1 LRNLLLQ
8 KQWALKA
15 VKTFTG
21 IFKIMKIFYGKAV
34 YDNKEINAS
43 LSVLKNKSLTLID
56 GPSVKNLENKISR
69 LFGKKYGLMV
79 NSGSSANLLAF
90 ASLGIKKGSEVITPT
105 LTFSTTVAPIYQLG
119 LTPHFI
125 DVEENTFIAKV
136 SQIKKAINKKTKAI
150 IIPNLLGNVPDWK
163 IIYKIAKK
171 HGLKIIEDSADT
183 IGYKINNKNYGQ
195 YSDIT
200 TNSMYASHII
210 TGAGFGGMVC
220 FNDKKL
226 YDKAKLLRGWGRS
239 SAVFNESEGINKRF
253 NTKVDGIPYDGK
265 YIFSDIGYN
274 FLPSEISAAFA
285 LEQLKKLP
293 KNINKRVQNFE
304 TLKEFFSKYEDLFE
318 LPIQQ
323 KGLKTPWLAYPL
335 IIKEKSKIKRQ
346 SLQIFLE
353 KRGIQT
359 RTIFTGNILRQP
371 VMKKRFFKKVKNAEI
386 NSNKVMKNGIL
397 IGCHHG
403 LDYKDLDYLKIK
415 FKSFIKQLPK

>member
-1 LRNLLLQ
+1 MGEI
-8 KQWALKA
+8 
-15 VKTFTG
+15 KT
-21 IFKIMKIFYGKAV
+21 MKIFYGKAV
-34 YDNKEINAS
+34 YDNKEIQAS
-43 LSVLKNKSLTLID
+43 ISVLKNKSLTLID
-56 GPSVKNLENKISR
+56 GPSVKSLEKKISK
-69 LFGKKYGLMV
+69 LFGKKFGLMV

-90 ASLGIKKGSEVITPT
+90 ASLDIKKGSEVITPT

-119 LTPHFI
+119 LIPHFI
-125 DVEENTFIAKV
+125 DVEKNTFISKID
-136 SQIKKAINKKTKAI
+136 QIKKAINKKTKAI
-150 IIPNLLGNVPDWK
+150 IIPNLLGNVPNWK
-163 IIYKIAKK
+163 IIYKIAKQ
-171 HGLKIIEDSADT
+171 HGLKVIEDSADT
-183 IGYKINNKNYGQ
+183 IGYKINNKNYGL

-239 SAVFNESEGINKRF
+239 SAIFNESEGINKRF

-293 KNINKRVQNFE
+293 KNINKRVKNFE
-304 TLKEFFSKYEDLFE
+304 ILRDFFSEYDDLFE

-323 KGLKTPWLAYPL
+323 KGLVTPWLAYPL
-335 IIKEKSKIKRQ
+335 IIKEKSKIQRQ

-353 KRGIQT
+353 KRGVQT

-371 VMKKRFFKKVKNAEI
+371 VMKKRFYKKVKEAEI

-403 LDYKDLDYLKIK
+403 LNIKDLNYLKTK
-415 FKSFIKQLPK
+415 FKNFIKQMPR